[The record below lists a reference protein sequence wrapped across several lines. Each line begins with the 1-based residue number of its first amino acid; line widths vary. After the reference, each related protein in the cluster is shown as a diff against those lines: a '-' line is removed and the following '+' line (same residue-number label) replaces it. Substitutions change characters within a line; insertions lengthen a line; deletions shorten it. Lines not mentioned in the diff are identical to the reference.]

1 MASVFLLLSILF
13 CNTIKD
19 FSDWDTIVWKQNGLA
34 KYGLDIY
41 LTSMWAIQD
50 GNRTWSIPSTETSD
64 SILPNSESRISLTSL
79 YHHSDGRTLWNL
91 FGLCFNNCPDSWII
105 EQSSKTR
112 ILILNP
118 RDDNSY
124 TTLNRLSTH
133 STFPQLFGTWVT
145 CYQMSTR
152 SKGSAHLFMEA
163 YLTSHFFSMQVD
175 FMLYI
180 CNDFLLLV
188 RWYITPKQKNMLIE
202 KRSC

>member
-1 MASVFLLLSILF
+1 
-13 CNTIKD
+13 
-19 FSDWDTIVWKQNGLA
+19 
-34 KYGLDIY
+34 
-41 LTSMWAIQD
+41 MWAIQD

-79 YHHSDGRTLWNL
+79 YHHSDSRTLWNL

-133 STFPQLFGTWVT
+133 STFPQLFGTCVT
-145 CYQMSTR
+145 WHQMSAR
-152 SKGSAHLFMEA
+152 SKGSVHLFMET
-163 YLTSHFFSMQVD
+163 YLTSCCFCIQVD
-175 FMLYI
+175 LLLYK
-180 CNDFLLLV
+180 CNDFFLLV
-188 RWYITPKQKNMLIE
+188 WRYITPE
-202 KRSC
+202 KHVHKIMSCLDIDGQHNQTPGRNLQDSAVNPDEGRARLLLTKLTMWV

>member
-1 MASVFLLLSILF
+1 
-13 CNTIKD
+13 
-19 FSDWDTIVWKQNGLA
+19 
-34 KYGLDIY
+34 
-41 LTSMWAIQD
+41 MWAIQD

-188 RWYITPKQKNMLIE
+188 RWYITPKQKHVDRKEVLLTTLNWVGHFQDVKCSGASIHRVSLHLPMSHGKL
-202 KRSC
+202 KPAC